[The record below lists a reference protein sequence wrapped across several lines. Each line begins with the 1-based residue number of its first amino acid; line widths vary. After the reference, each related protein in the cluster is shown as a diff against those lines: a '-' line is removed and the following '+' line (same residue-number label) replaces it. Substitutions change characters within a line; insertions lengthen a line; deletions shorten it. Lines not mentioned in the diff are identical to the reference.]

1 MAKWEY
7 SFKAFKDRIS
17 GASSEEALEE
27 LSDLLEELGQ
37 TDAIPASEY
46 MALDHLLDRRLER
59 LSLEG
64 VI

>member
-17 GASSEEALEE
+17 DANSEEALEE

-37 TDAIPASEY
+37 ADAILASEY

-59 LSLEG
+59 LPMEG